1 MFINKMGQQHLEY
14 GLNCQDAGLIK
25 DNIKIVCDGCSEGK
39 HSEVG
44 AKLFCHLYDVFN
56 LDKDEMTLAMS
67 KAFAILAPLFNW
79 NSETIKNYICFTILI
94 VEETDDEFI
103 VYYCGDGFIIL
114 QDKDGNINITELNDG
129 EYPKYYAYNYTN
141 KNSLK
146 YYKDGVSIQE
156 IHYPKSEYQNIGIA
170 SDGLRYIFSD
180 KNIEEKVL
188 EFLKSNKEIALKR
201 FINKNQS
208 IFKDDITI
216 AF

>member
-1 MFINKMGQQHLEY
+1 MFINKIGQQHLEY

-25 DNIKIVCDGCSEGK
+25 NNIKIVCDGCSEGK

-56 LDKDEMTLAMS
+56 LDKDEMILAIS
-67 KAFAILAPLFNW
+67 KAFSILAPLFNW
-79 NSETIKNYICFTILI
+79 NSETVKNYICFTILI
-94 VEETDDEFI
+94 VKETNDEFV
-103 VYYCGDGFIIL
+103 VYYCGDGFVVV
-114 QDKDGNINITELNDG
+114 QKKDGDIDFIELNYG
-129 EYPKYYAYNYTN
+129 EYPKYYSYNYTKKEN
-141 KNSLK
+141 LK

-156 IHYPKSEYQNIGIA
+156 LHYSKSEYNNIGIA
-170 SDGLRYIFSD
+170 SDGLRYIFTD
-180 KNIEEKVL
+180 NDVKEKVIDL
-188 EFLKSNKEIALKR
+188 LSNNKEIALKR

>member
-141 KNSLK
+141 KNS
-146 YYKDGVSIQE
+146 
-156 IHYPKSEYQNIGIA
+156 
-170 SDGLRYIFSD
+170 
-180 KNIEEKVL
+180 
-188 EFLKSNKEIALKR
+188 
-201 FINKNQS
+201 
-208 IFKDDITI
+208 
-216 AF
+216 